1 MIMGFPTKVQLIKR
15 KTSEQWYINFP
26 SAIAQAME
34 FSRGETVEWIVE
46 DKALLALRRLA
57 PPAPALKKTLPV
69 SSPPSTS
76 SGPNAAPPSISAA
89 SPSARKPS
97 R

>member
-1 MIMGFPTKVQLIKR
+1 MGFPTKVQLIKR
-15 KTSEQWYINFP
+15 QASEQWYINFP

-57 PPAPALKKTLPV
+57 PPPPTLKKTLPA
-69 SSPPSTS
+69 SSPTSSISGSNAPPPSTS
-76 SGPNAAPPSISAA
+76 AA
-89 SPSARKPS
+89 SRTARKPS

>member
-1 MIMGFPTKVQLIKR
+1 MGFPTKVQLIQR
-15 KTSEQWYINFP
+15 QASQQWYINFP

-57 PPAPALKKTLPV
+57 PPPPTLKKTLPA
-69 SSPPSTS
+69 SSPTSSSSGSNAPPPSTS
-76 SGPNAAPPSISAA
+76 AA
-89 SPSARKPS
+89 SRTARKPS
-97 R
+97 H